1 MGWVETTDRQQI
13 PESAV
18 TQKQITSYFCANNS
32 PGREEP
38 RAVNSVEETRSLLH
52 MEETDT
58 VGRPQR
64 VEEGG
69 EESTEKE
76 AEVMVMQEEEEEE
89 ENDDHKG
96 QKTELFCATAT
107 PLVDQTL
114 QQGFL
119 LSGVS
124 AAVRCGDK
132 VEDNKQYEESV
143 LSNNDCELKNVT
155 TDDNDCGQNT

>member
-13 PESAV
+13 PERAV

-107 PLVDQTL
+107 SLVDQTL

-124 AAVRCGDK
+124 AAVRCEMLVK
-132 VEDNKQYEESV
+132 
-143 LSNNDCELKNVT
+143 LILLKKIWSKKIKGHQKIVYKKL
-155 TDDNDCGQNT
+155 GQNLVSNS